1 MDLYMI
7 VLRAV
12 HILAGAFWFGG
23 AALLFSFLL
32 PTVRATA
39 PAGPKFMQ
47 HLMTRQGLSAA
58 LGAAG
63 GLNVLAG
70 LLMYWRD
77 SGGLQLAWITTGT
90 GIVFTIGAV
99 VAIAALLL
107 GALGTGRTATK
118 LAALGTQIEAAG
130 KPPTKEQ
137 AAELNSLNH
146 TLGEFSKWN
155 FVLLTIS
162 LLAMATAR
170 YF

>member
-7 VLRAV
+7 LLRAI

-23 AALLFSFLL
+23 AALLFRFLL
-32 PTVRATA
+32 PTVQATA

-47 HLMTRQGLSAA
+47 HLMTREGLSAA
-58 LGAAG
+58 LGIAG

-70 LLMYWRD
+70 LLMYWRV

-90 GIVFTIGAV
+90 GVAFTIGAV
-99 VAIAALLL
+99 VALAALLL
-107 GALGTGRTATK
+107 GALGTGRTANN
-118 LAALGTQIEAAG
+118 LAALGASIEAAG
-130 KPPTKEQ
+130 GPPTQEQ
-137 AAELNSLNH
+137 AAELNSLNRA
-146 TLGEFSKWN
+146 LVEFSKWN